1 VKGDITMR
9 NFRSII
15 RAVAEIIRL
24 GASFD
29 MSGMSFEV
37 EAADID
43 GDLSFG
49 RS

>member
-1 VKGDITMR
+1 MR
-9 NFRSII
+9 NVLSII
-15 RAVAEIIRL
+15 HDVAEIIRL

-29 MSGMSFEV
+29 MSAMSFEI
-37 EAADID
+37 EAADIE